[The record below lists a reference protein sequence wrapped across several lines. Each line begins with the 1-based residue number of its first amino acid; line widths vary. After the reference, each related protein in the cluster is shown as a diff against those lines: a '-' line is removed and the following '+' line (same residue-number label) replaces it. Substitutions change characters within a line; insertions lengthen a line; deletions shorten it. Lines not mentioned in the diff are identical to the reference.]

1 VRLHDPRHLA
11 AGLTYTTTWD
21 LELTS
26 QSLGHSSTA
35 ITEHVH
41 TSVFEDV
48 EREAAESAASLVPR
62 AQRPAVTDASVPT
75 RGARGRRRLRPSERN
90 RRPETVGRVGLEPT
104 TQGS

>member
-1 VRLHDPRHLA
+1 M
-11 AGLTYTTTWD
+11 
-21 LELTS
+21 
-26 QSLGHSSTA
+26 LGHSSTA
-35 ITEHVH
+35 ITEHVY

-48 EREAAESAASLVPR
+48 EREATESAASLVPR